1 MGENAT
7 AKNIPISINPRPQ
20 MTTGGA
26 EPTPERRP
34 PTPAPEPSTSK
45 GPGGRQ
51 ESTSPRRGNRRSKH
65 RTPPWLRDIRRLQRT
80 TRPLIPRLSFARVVR
95 EILQGLAPS
104 HSDRYYMQRLAL
116 PVLQDAS
123 EQFVTNFLSAS
134 YLCSLHAKR
143 QTLRREDIIS
153 LQNLLKTFG
162 GSLAPAF

>member
-1 MGENAT
+1 MNA
-7 AKNIPISINPRPQ
+7 IC
-20 MTTGGA
+20 
-26 EPTPERRP
+26 EY
-34 PTPAPEPSTSK
+34 
-45 GPGGRQ
+45 
-51 ESTSPRRGNRRSKH
+51 
-65 RTPPWLRDIRRLQRT
+65 LRT

-104 HSDRYYMQRLAL
+104 RSDRYYMQRLAL

-143 QTLRREDIIS
+143 QTLRREDMIF